1 LSVLESASKS
11 ASVAHPLTNPT
22 FRELW
27 LANIVSNVGTWM
39 QTVGGAWLMT
49 TLTTDALPVALMQTA
64 TTLPAFLVGL
74 PAGSLA
80 DRLDR
85 RRLTLVTQAWMLVCA
100 AVLGVLTL
108 AGEVTPWLLLGMT
121 FALGLGS
128 ALAQPVW
135 AAIIPDVVDRPQV
148 PTAISMNSAGYNV
161 ARASGPALGGFVV
174 AAIGPA
180 YAFFIN
186 SASFL
191 ATLGVVFR
199 WRPRAERAGSA
210 SRESLSTMMLA
221 GLQYVWQAETQ
232 RVVLVRS
239 MLWMLCASAFWGLL
253 PVVATRELLLDAT
266 GYGLLV
272 TCVGIGAV
280 AGAFALPWLRRRL
293 RTNLLLMLAVVI
305 FTVLYLVL
313 AWVRSVPVVCV
324 MLAIGG
330 AAWTTSNQNFQI
342 AVQMSAPRRMAARA
356 IAAYLL
362 TFQGGQAI
370 GAAFWGALADQVGDP
385 ITLTLAAIGTS
396 AGLLAAA
403 KWVVEDHPLSSVQDN
418 RAGS

>member
-1 LSVLESASKS
+1 MSFLESASQPTH
-11 ASVAHPLTNPT
+11 VAHPLSNPT

-27 LANIVSNVGTWM
+27 LANIVSNIGTWM

-49 TLTTDALPVALMQTA
+49 TLTVDALPVALMQTA

-85 RRLTLVTQAWMLVCA
+85 RRLTLATQAWMLVCA
-100 AVLGVLTL
+100 AILGFLTL
-108 AGEVTPWLLLGMT
+108 AGHVTPWLLLGMT
-121 FALGLGS
+121 FAIGLGS
-128 ALAQPVW
+128 ALAAPTW
-135 AAIIPDVVDRPQV
+135 AAIIPDVVERPQV

-174 AAIGPA
+174 AAVGPA
-180 YAFFIN
+180 YAFLIN
-186 SASFL
+186 AASFL

-199 WRPRAERAGSA
+199 WRPRVGRAAGTA
-210 SRESLSTMMLA
+210 TEPLATMVLA

-232 RVVLVRS
+232 RIVLVRS

-253 PVVATRELLLDAT
+253 PVVAVRELMLDAT
-266 GYGLLV
+266 GYGFLV
-272 TCVGIGAV
+272 TCVGVGAV
-280 AGAFALPWLRRRL
+280 AGAFALPFLRRRV
-293 RTNLLLMLAVVI
+293 RTNMLLMVSILI
-305 FTVLYLVL
+305 FTVMYLVL

-324 MLAIGG
+324 TLAIGG

-370 GAAFWGALADQVGDP
+370 GAAVWGAMADHLGDP
-385 ITLTLAAIGTS
+385 ITLTVAAVGTS

-403 KWVVEDHPLSSVQDN
+403 KWVLEDHPISS
-418 RAGS
+418 S

>member
-1 LSVLESASKS
+1 
-11 ASVAHPLTNPT
+11 
-22 FRELW
+22 
-27 LANIVSNVGTWM
+27 
-39 QTVGGAWLMT
+39 MT

-186 SASFL
+186 AASFL

>member
-186 SASFL
+186 AASFL